1 MKYVSHN
8 ISKAL
13 TDSLKNMNDVS
24 FVFAL
29 FELTLATSI
38 SKETSQIPSYTLWS
52 VCKNVYAYTYG

>member
-29 FELTLATSI
+29 FELTLAASI
-38 SKETSQIPSYTLWS
+38 SKETSQIPSYTL
-52 VCKNVYAYTYG
+52 